1 MGEKMKE
8 MLAGMMLNNAAIE
21 AITELLNQLI
31 QAMSKNYEQFDEMFV
46 SMLNGLQ
53 KSSQSKVDMMN
64 TARFA

>member
-1 MGEKMKE
+1 MKE

-64 TARFA
+64 TACFA